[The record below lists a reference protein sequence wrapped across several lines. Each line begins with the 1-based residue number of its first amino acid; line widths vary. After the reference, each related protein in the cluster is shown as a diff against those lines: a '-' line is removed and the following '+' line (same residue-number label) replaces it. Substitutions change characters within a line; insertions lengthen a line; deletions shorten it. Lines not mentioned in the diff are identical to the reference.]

1 MGIDAIPQKTHCW
14 RTRAECSHVW
24 SRVNDTL
31 TATSSPLPVVHYSGM
46 KEQPLQTQRK
56 TALLPKAV
64 NRKKKKKKKAVHYLY
79 NKTDIKH
86 VQWYIKGS
94 HRLCYSCLMLWSQM
108 WPKLQN
114 WSTQLGLVMDLD
126 TQAEDNVTL
135 ANLGWEAQE
144 AQRKG
149 ETHGTERLI
158 CRQSGWEAA
167 RRPGAA
173 GTPYTRERSRGPS
186 GSLPAAKGRRSDEP
200 GGLIKKGPKPPSVL
214 ISAC

>member
-24 SRVNDTL
+24 SRVNDNTDCNIRP
-31 TATSSPLPVVHYSGM
+31 TSSCTLLWHERTAPSDTEENSLAPERSEQNK
-46 KEQPLQTQRK
+46 KEKQ
-56 TALLPKAV
+56 
-64 NRKKKKKKKAVHYLY
+64 KKAVHYLY
-79 NKTDIKH
+79 NKTDVKH

-94 HRLCYSCLMLWSQM
+94 HRLCCSRLMLWSQM

-135 ANLGWEAQE
+135 ANFGWEAQE

-173 GTPYTRERSRGPS
+173 GTPYIRERSHGPS
-186 GSLPAAKGRRSDEP
+186 GSLPAAKGGRSDVTY
-200 GGLIKKGPKPPSVL
+200 LV
-214 ISAC
+214 A